1 MKKPH
6 SDPSGV
12 IGSAEVPAP
21 VAATRCLH
29 VELELDKATNSPL
42 HPTLKMSALRL
53 TSSLRVAS
61 RVQAATLRR
70 GYAAA
75 ADDKLKLSLV
85 LPHQALFS
93 AEGVTQVNIPAATG
107 DMGILANHV
116 PAIEALRPGVVEV
129 IEDGGKSGKW
139 FVSTGFA
146 TMHGN
151 NSLTINAVEAYPLEN
166 FSIENV
172 RAGLA
177 EANKVLGSS
186 APEAEKAE
194 ATIEVEVFEALQAA
208 LSK

>member
-70 GYAAA
+70 G
-75 ADDKLKLSLV
+75 LSLV

>member
-1 MKKPH
+1 
-6 SDPSGV
+6 
-12 IGSAEVPAP
+12 
-21 VAATRCLH
+21 
-29 VELELDKATNSPL
+29 
-42 HPTLKMSALRL
+42 MSALRL

-61 RVQAATLRR
+61 RQVQAASLRR

-75 ADDKLKLSLV
+75 ADEKLKLSLV

-93 AEGVTQVNIPAATG
+93 ATGVTQVNIPAATG

-151 NSLTINAVEAYPLEN
+151 NSLTINAVEAYPLSD

-194 ATIEVEVFEALQAA
+194 ARIEVEVFEALQAA
-208 LSK
+208 LAK

>member
-1 MKKPH
+1 MP
-6 SDPSGV
+6 PQG
-12 IGSAEVPAP
+12 E
-21 VAATRCLH
+21 VAATRRLQ

-116 PAIEALRPGVVEV
+116 AAIEALRPGVVEV
-129 IEDGGKSGKW
+129 IEDGGKSDKW
-139 FVSTGFA
+139 FVSAGFA

-151 NSLTINAVEAYPLEN
+151 NTLTINAVEAYPLEN
-166 FSIENV
+166 FSLENV

-177 EANKVLGSS
+177 EANKVAASS
-186 APEAEKAE
+186 APDAEKAE
-194 ATIEVEVFEALQAA
+194 AAIEVEVFEALQVA